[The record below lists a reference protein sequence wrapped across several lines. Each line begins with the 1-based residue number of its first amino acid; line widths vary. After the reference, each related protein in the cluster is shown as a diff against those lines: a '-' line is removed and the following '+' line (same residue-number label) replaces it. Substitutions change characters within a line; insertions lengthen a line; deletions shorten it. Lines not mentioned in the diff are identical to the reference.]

1 VDDASSSVTCSWPLA
16 NLTSTGVQLCNHSA
30 ADDVMSLL
38 SNALS
43 IDKHDQE
50 IREAVEKFKN
60 QVTTADCQPY
70 SSDWKKKIVSKCDK
84 AQDIVKA
91 KFNKIQS
98 ASAL

>member
-1 VDDASSSVTCSWPLA
+1 
-16 NLTSTGVQLCNHSA
+16 
-30 ADDVMSLL
+30 MSLL

-50 IREAVEKFKN
+50 VRETVEKFKN

-91 KFNKIQS
+91 KFNKNQSQSLKSIFQNFIAASLARIQNNILS
-98 ASAL
+98 FVKVSSP

>member
-1 VDDASSSVTCSWPLA
+1 VDDASSSVTWPLA
-16 NLTSTGVQLCNHSA
+16 NLTSTGVQLCNSSA

-50 IREAVEKFKN
+50 IRETVEKFKN

-91 KFNKIQS
+91 RFTKIQC